1 MAKITKMH
9 AKPRPDTGPA
19 LQPDAPSEELFRL
32 GMELASGRSD
42 DGQPISE
49 ADRFARELKRSDPR
63 RLHKAYDDL
72 EAALEGIILYRA
84 LDPSE
89 CRAIV
94 GRLAEKYR
102 MSEGLGRNSDTDSTP
117 LSPLTPSEL
126 WEHRKGRKENP
137 VAFLRRVYAP
147 WLGRGMTRAD
157 LRRIDLPLYR
167 AFSAWLR
174 RHPEDPVAE
183 LPSLSEAID
192 RKIERLAHEF
202 TPDDLRKLG
211 LALQNRQR
219 RKRDFD

>member
-1 MAKITKMH
+1 MSNDPPRNRQTSQ
-9 AKPRPDTGPA
+9 KPRPKFGP
-19 LQPDAPSEELFRL
+19 PINPS
-32 GMELASGRSD
+32 AAGRQHSLRIPRIGD
-42 DGQPISE
+42 EQPISE
-49 ADRFARELKRSDPR
+49 AERLGRELKRSDPR
-63 RLHKAYDDL
+63 RLEKAFDDL
-72 EAALEGIILYRA
+72 TAALEGIIQYRA

-89 CRAIV
+89 RRAIV

-102 MSEGLGRNSDTDSTP
+102 ISDGFCRGAASDPATP
-117 LSPLTPSEL
+117 PPLTPTEL
-126 WEHRKGRKENP
+126 WEHRSGRKENP

-147 WLGRGMTRAD
+147 WLGQGMTRAD

-219 RKRDFD
+219 RQ

>member
-1 MAKITKMH
+1 M
-9 AKPRPDTGPA
+9 
-19 LQPDAPSEELFRL
+19 
-32 GMELASGRSD
+32 
-42 DGQPISE
+42 
-49 ADRFARELKRSDPR
+49 KRSDPR

-72 EAALEGIILYRA
+72 LAALESIIQYRA

-89 CRAIV
+89 RRAIV

-102 MSEGLGRNSDTDSTP
+102 ISEGLGHNADTDSPP
-117 LSPLTPSEL
+117 LPPLTPSEL
-126 WEHRKGRKENP
+126 WEHRTGRKENP

-219 RKRDFD
+219 RKREFD